1 MLSLFSAK
9 SRAALRPLQHNV
21 EWVHY
26 RSSKTKKASSSSKT
40 GKGLMRFQCD
50 LMIEYLLGINVEH
63 IAGKDNHIPDYIS
76 RYKQTHNKICDFNH
90 LQEKFP
96 ELTCCRRFQ
105 PSQELL
111 LDLYNIMLNG
121 CITGPL
127 RQRKQLGQLLA
138 EKDISVNS
146 A

>member
-1 MLSLFSAK
+1 MH
-9 SRAALRPLQHNV
+9 PLLLIKADNTTA
-21 EWVHY
+21 ESWA
-26 RSSKTKKASSSSKT
+26 KKASSSSVI
-40 GKGLMRFQCD
+40 GKGLMRVQCN
-50 LMIEYLLGINVEH
+50 LMIQYLIGINVEH
-63 IAGKDNHIPDYIS
+63 IAGKDNIIPDYIS

-96 ELTCCRRFQ
+96 ELTCCCHFQ
-105 PSQELL
+105 PCQELL

-121 CITGPL
+121 YITGPL